1 MTKKE
6 HKYFVYDIPATMR
19 YKIYAENEV
28 EAKQILIEQAGYT
41 LKGEPIFDEDD
52 LKNAEQLDNMS
63 NDPVHQQLFGI

>member
-6 HKYFVYDIPATMR
+6 HKYFVYDVPATMQ

-52 LKNAEQLDNMS
+52 LKNAEPIN
-63 NDPVHQQLFGI
+63 NEVE

>member
-1 MTKKE
+1 MQTKGARIMTKKE
-6 HKYFVYDIPATMR
+6 HKYFVYDVPATMQ

-52 LKNAEQLDNMS
+52 LKNAEPIN
-63 NDPVHQQLFGI
+63 NE

>member
-6 HKYFVYDIPATMR
+6 HNYFVYDVPATMR

-41 LKGEPIFDEDD
+41 LKGESIFIDEDFA
-52 LKNAEQLDNMS
+52 NAEPINKEQE
-63 NDPVHQQLFGI
+63 

>member
-6 HKYFVYDIPATMR
+6 HKYFVYDVPATMQ

-52 LKNAEQLDNMS
+52 LKNAEPIN
-63 NDPVHQQLFGI
+63 NE